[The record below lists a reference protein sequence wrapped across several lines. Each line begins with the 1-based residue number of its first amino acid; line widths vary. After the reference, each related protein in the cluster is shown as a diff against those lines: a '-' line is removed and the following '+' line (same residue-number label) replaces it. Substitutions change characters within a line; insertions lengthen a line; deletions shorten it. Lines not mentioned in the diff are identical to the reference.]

1 MPWSKGGDPSAADQ
15 DIPPS
20 QGLAH
25 FSWLELLE
33 YLVDRNVRKDT
44 TDYVSVSVR
53 SSTKGQP
60 TAADWAP
67 AEGWQPPYD
76 TAFSVCFFLFLRN
89 VTV

>member
-15 DIPPS
+15 AILPS

-44 TDYVSVSVR
+44 TDNISVSVW

-60 TAADWAP
+60 TVADWAP
-67 AEGWQPPYD
+67 AEGWQPPHD